1 MGRYSFLWAPGS
13 LSCCCVLVSS
23 PTNKPAF
30 LKGSVLDCILQRQAE
45 LQRTG
50 ENQGG
55 KEGENCW
62 FKPASCLGWE
72 VGVGYYYHPH
82 YRDEETQS
90 DLSEVKY
97 SVSGRAGILSQA
109 AWLHS
114 LFKESVTLYCLDPFL
129 CCQGVNPPDTLLTLL
144 SLSFLQICSSESES
158 GPEKAAWEGEK
169 SETLTQRAERHR
181 ERIPVHV
188 ICASHSHTA

>member
-23 PTNKPAF
+23 LTNKPAF

-45 LQRTG
+45 LQRIG

-55 KEGENCW
+55 KEGENGW
-62 FKPASCLGWE
+62 FKPASGLGWE

-90 DLSEVKY
+90 DLSEVLGKWQ
-97 SVSGRAGILSQA
+97 SWDSKPG
-109 AWLHS
+109 S
-114 LFKESVTLYCLDPFL
+114 LAPQSNCLK
-129 CCQGVNPPDTLLTLL
+129 
-144 SLSFLQICSSESES
+144 SL
-158 GPEKAAWEGEK
+158 
-169 SETLTQRAERHR
+169 
-181 ERIPVHV
+181 
-188 ICASHSHTA
+188 